1 MPSPGIRSGALPP
14 RKWWGNLG
22 IRRLKPFVRKQ
33 NSKGM
38 VGEALTHTRQR
49 WAFLAGHLS
58 HPTAQ
63 EGKKK
68 NLCNLP
74 THLWDACSVLPP
86 SRHQTPKTRAILP
99 LGFMGSCSSETK
111 GNFYTYGS
119 GKEHTGLEFFRNH
132 CMIFFFFNFVHLY
145 YFITPFPK
153 TSQSF

>member
-1 MPSPGIRSGALPP
+1 M
-14 RKWWGNLG
+14 RK
-22 IRRLKPFVRKQ
+22 K

-132 CMIFFFFNFVHLY
+132 CMIFFFFLTLS
-145 YFITPFPK
+145 ICTTLSLLFPK
-153 TSQSF
+153 QARAFSSNTEMAQFCFPPLLCSCRG